1 MTNIRDYRRDLCNE
15 FIKNEEDWISRSSN
29 IYELKRSKKIKE
41 REEERHKK
49 NVSFFMMVAFVLIVA
64 TVILGV
70 LGYTISLLMPK
81 TIGTIEN
88 KYDVTYCSYIVSD
101 GDTLHSVRNS
111 IMKSHPQMFEK
122 VNRWNYDSLLL
133 EVNDF
138 ENPDKIYPGDE
149 IVYPVF

>member
-1 MTNIRDYRRDLCNE
+1 MTITTYRDELIHE
-15 FIKNEEDWISRSSN
+15 FIKNEESWINRSENMEALKKSR
-29 IYELKRSKKIKE
+29 KMKE

-111 IMKSHPQMFEK
+111 IMKSHPKMFEK